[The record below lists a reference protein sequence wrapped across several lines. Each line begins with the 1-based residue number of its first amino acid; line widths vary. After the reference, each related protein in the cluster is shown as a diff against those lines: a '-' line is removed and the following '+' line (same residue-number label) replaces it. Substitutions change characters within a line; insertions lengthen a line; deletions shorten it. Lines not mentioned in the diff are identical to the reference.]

1 MAGRGLVGHLE
12 RHMYCTRHAAQ
23 GWQDEY
29 SVTLLELGFTQGL
42 ACPCGFYHPQRQLYS
57 TIHGGD
63 FTTAGKKANLDW
75 FEAAMEKYDE
85 LTKGGRLGPGD
96 SDAKQ
101 GIILNRVIRWTATGI
116 EYEADPRQVERMLEE
131 NSLEGANSVATPGI
145 KLLATQIADD
155 NELPENE
162 VTGYRA
168 RAARANY
175 LAADRPDI
183 QFAAKE
189 ACRWMSKPTRLG
201 NEGLKRLCRYLGGK
215 PRLVFKYPL
224 QVANSI
230 ECYSDTD
237 WSGCLR
243 TRKSTSGG
251 CLMVGNHI
259 IKTSSSTQPT
269 VSLSSAEAEFYG
281 VRLPA
286 WS

>member
-1 MAGRGLVGHLE
+1 M
-12 RHMYCTRHAAQ
+12 
-23 GWQDEY
+23 
-29 SVTLLELGFTQGL
+29 
-42 ACPCGFYHPQRQLYS
+42 
-57 TIHGGD
+57 
-63 FTTAGKKANLDW
+63 
-75 FEAAMEKYDE
+75 
-85 LTKGGRLGPGD
+85 
-96 SDAKQ
+96 
-101 GIILNRVIRWTATGI
+101 IRWTATGI

-131 NSLEGANSVATPGI
+131 NRLEGANSVATPGI

-224 QVANSI
+224 QVADGI

-259 IKTSSSTQPT
+259 IKTWSSTQPT
-269 VSLSSAEAEFYG
+269 VS
-281 VRLPA
+281 
-286 WS
+286 